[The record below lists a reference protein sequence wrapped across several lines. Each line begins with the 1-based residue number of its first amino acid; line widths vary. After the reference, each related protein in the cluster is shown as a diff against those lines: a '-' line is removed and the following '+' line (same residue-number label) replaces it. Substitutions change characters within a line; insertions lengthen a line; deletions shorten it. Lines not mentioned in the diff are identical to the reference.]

1 LETPKEILREIKN
14 FKEKIFSYK
23 IFLSWEL
30 SPKGKKIYLTTKL
43 EIVKI
48 DNKRSKPST
57 DLAQTVDGKLKI
69 NSNLFVRIG

>member
-1 LETPKEILREIKN
+1 
-14 FKEKIFSYK
+14 
-23 IFLSWEL
+23 
-30 SPKGKKIYLTTKL
+30 LTTKL

-69 NSNLFVRIG
+69 NSNLFVRIGWKGSINLWKKTHIKL